1 MLQRR
6 DGDRRSP
13 VLFGFIL
20 DKPDVP
26 SPSQPARRAPCST
39 AVRAHCAHAH
49 THSRSASGARDDV
62 LMFVGPVCDFDLHP
76 DEDNVRVCTVD
87 AAGVLRSDRDVF
99 VSHAR
104 YDDTNLWHYAF
115 TDH

>member
-1 MLQRR
+1 
-6 DGDRRSP
+6 
-13 VLFGFIL
+13 
-20 DKPDVP
+20 
-26 SPSQPARRAPCST
+26 
-39 AVRAHCAHAH
+39 
-49 THSRSASGARDDV
+49 